1 MEDVELLKVE
11 EAALNAWPA
20 PLQMLYD
27 GWVLRF
33 TGGHS
38 KRVNSVNPLY
48 ASRLPLDEK
57 IKTCERVYA
66 RLGLPCL
73 FRVPEPVANSPL
85 TDALTASG
93 YTSFDPT
100 LVLGRRLEKGRGPDA
115 DVTILEMSHED
126 WFQMRAHFISVS
138 DEDLQ
143 AHRTILQ
150 CIVPEMRLLG
160 LFVNGQPVACGMG
173 VVEGA
178 LLGFFSIY
186 TDKDWR
192 RKGCAGMIMSA
203 LTDWGLEHGA
213 TYGYLQVEGD
223 NDPALAFYQKLGFA
237 RCYDYIYYQNPAS
250 EGQAKDGFHKIRACS
265 PKKGKDKGNKTETM
279 SVNSV

>member
-1 MEDVELLKVE
+1 MEDVDIFKIE
-11 EAALNAWPA
+11 EAALNAWSA

-57 IKTCERVYA
+57 IKTCELVYA

-73 FRVPEPVANSPL
+73 FRVTDHVADLQL
-85 TDALTASG
+85 TGALTASG
-93 YTSFDPT
+93 YMAFDPT
-100 LVLGRRLEKGRGPDA
+100 LVLGRWLEKGREPDA
-115 DVTILEMSHED
+115 DVTILEMSLED

-138 DEDLQ
+138 DADLQ
-143 AHRTILQ
+143 AHRTIVQ

-160 LFVNGQPVACGMG
+160 LFANGQPLACGMG

-186 TDKDWR
+186 TDKGWR

-223 NDPALAFYQKLGFA
+223 NGPALGFYQKLGFA
-237 RCYDYIYYQNPAS
+237 RCYDYIYYRNQVS
-250 EGQAKDGFHKIRACS
+250 EGQSKDGFHKI
-265 PKKGKDKGNKTETM
+265 PEGVFTKK
-279 SVNSV
+279 V